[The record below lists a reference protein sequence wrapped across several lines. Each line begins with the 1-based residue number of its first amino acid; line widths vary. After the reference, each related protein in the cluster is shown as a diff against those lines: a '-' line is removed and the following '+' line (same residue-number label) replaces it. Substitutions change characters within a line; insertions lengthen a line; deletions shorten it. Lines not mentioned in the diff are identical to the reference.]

1 MKKVLLAAALL
12 GGMLTGCTNKE
23 QTKAEE
29 NMTTLN
35 LTQEWDKVFPLS
47 EKVNHVP

>member
-23 QTKAEE
+23 QTKARE
-29 NMTTLN
+29 
-35 LTQEWDKVFPLS
+35 S
-47 EKVNHVP
+47 EPP